1 MNVQI
6 HEHTAPRRRGRN
18 YHDAFF
24 HETFQHPVYC
34 KELFQ
39 LLFSELVFNLFDWT
53 TLKRESSHF
62 QDSQHRERR
71 ADLILSVVARDSGRE
86 YRMFFMIE
94 HKSTQDSRAMQQILE
109 YQTCYYAV
117 KDHPLITILVYHGHT
132 KKWKSPLQF
141 QDAMKELPPSMREEY
156 GSALQNFNCQLLNLR
171 DEVIQQLAK
180 VLECEVAVYILCEIR
195 QLTDKKVKEIFRSGL
210 KILDKKKREYLIYQ
224 TAYYIQG
231 CHPMKYSINRLIK
244 LEQNTL
250 KEADRIM
257 PNYQTS
263 MDILREDALEEGL
276 KNGREKERE
285 IIALELIRRGADIDT
300 ISESTRLNPKRILEL
315 RSKIIL

>member
-24 HETFQHPVYC
+24 HEIFRHLVYS

-39 LLFSELVFNLFDWT
+39 LQFAEQVFNLFDWT
-53 TLKRESSHF
+53 TLKRESTHF
-62 QDSQHRERR
+62 QDAQHRERR
-71 ADLILSVVARDSGRE
+71 ADLILSAVARDGGKE
-86 YRMFFMIE
+86 YRVFFMIE
-94 HKSTQDSRAMQQILE
+94 HKSTQDTRAMQQIME

-117 KDHPLITILVYHGHT
+117 EDYPLITILVYHGRK
-132 KKWKSPLQF
+132 KKWNSPLQF

-171 DEVIQQLAK
+171 DEDIQQLAK
-180 VLECEVAVYILCEIR
+180 VLVCAVAVYILCEIR
-195 QLTDKKVKEIFRSGL
+195 QLTDKKVEEIFRYGL
-210 KILDKKKREYLIYQ
+210 KILDKKQRKYLIYQ
-224 TAYYIQG
+224 VAYYIQG
-231 CHPMKYSINRLIK
+231 CHPMKYTISRLIK

-257 PNYQTS
+257 QNYQTS
-263 MDILREDALEEGL
+263 MDILREDAREE
-276 KNGREKERE
+276 ERE
-285 IIALELIRRGADIDT
+285 IIAMEMIRKGADIDT
-300 ISESTRLNPKRILEL
+300 ISEFTRLNPKRISEL